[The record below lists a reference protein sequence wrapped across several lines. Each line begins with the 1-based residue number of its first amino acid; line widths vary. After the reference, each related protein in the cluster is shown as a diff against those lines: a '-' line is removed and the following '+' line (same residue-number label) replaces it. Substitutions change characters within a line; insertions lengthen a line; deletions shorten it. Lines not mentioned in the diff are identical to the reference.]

1 MKRLLILLSILLL
14 TGCSVNYNLEIDGDL
29 FKEEITGNIYK
40 YEFDDISDING
51 DHNIYWLLHDRQTAI
66 DDEDSFYE
74 QNINEIGDNVEF
86 NYKYNYNNNY
96 GASNILNKCFEKKI
110 FEETNDLYI
119 VHLYGNFYC
128 QYADEIEVN
137 VSSKYVIFNHNAD
150 KVDNNIYTWIL
161 RENDDADISLAISKN
176 IEPLRKNK
184 KSIFSPYRIITFILL
199 IVLIIVSLFIY
210 IKRNR
215 KNN

>member
-96 GASNILNKCFEKKI
+96 GASNILNKCFEKKT

-128 QYADEIEVN
+128 QYADEIKVN
-137 VSSKYVIFNHNAD
+137 VKTKLAVL
-150 KVDNNIYTWIL
+150 DNNANRVEGNNYVWIL
-161 RENDDADISLAISKN
+161 KNDTNNVDIFMTVSKN
-176 IEPLRKNK
+176 IESFTPNNE
-184 KSIFSPYRIITFILL
+184 KSIFTPYRITTLIIL
-199 IVLIIVSLFIY
+199 IVLVIVSLFIY
-210 IKRNR
+210 KKRNS
-215 KNN
+215 